1 MSRVDEI
8 SANLEKVKEQIKLA
22 AASANRLSDDITLVA
37 VTKTFPVSDIEIL
50 YSLGIRDF
58 GENRDQEA
66 SAKVGLLPKDVR
78 WHFQG
83 QIQSNKLKS
92 ITSWASFIHS
102 VDQLR
107 YAQMISDY
115 SAGNEKPI
123 FMQVSLD
130 KPPQSRSGVNPS
142 ELLELAGAISALPGI
157 RLQGLMA
164 VAPVDSPAE
173 QAFAELE
180 DIRSDF
186 LSTFPDAKSLSIGM
200 SGDYQI
206 AIKYGATHIRI
217 GSSILG
223 IRSPIA

>member
-1 MSRVDEI
+1 MSRIDEI
-8 SANLEKVKEQIKLA
+8 SGNLEKVKEQIKLA
-22 AASANRLSDDITLVA
+22 AASANRLSEEITLVA

-142 ELLELAGAISALPGI
+142 ELLELAGAISELPGI

-164 VAPVDSPAE
+164 VAPVNSPAE

>member
-8 SANLEKVKEQIKLA
+8 TANLEKVNEQIKLA

-66 SAKVGLLPKDVR
+66 SEKVGLLPMDVR

-92 ITSWASFIHS
+92 ITSWASYIHS

-115 SAGNEKPI
+115 SAGNKKPI

-130 KPPQSRSGVNPS
+130 KLPQSRSGVNPS
-142 ELLELAGAISALPGI
+142 DLLELAGAISALPGI

-164 VAPVDSPAE
+164 VAPVNSPAE

>member
-92 ITSWASFIHS
+92 ITSWASYIHS
-102 VDQLR
+102 VDQLK

-142 ELLELAGAISALPGI
+142 ELRELAGAISELPGI

-164 VAPVDSPAE
+164 VAPVNSPAE

>member
-1 MSRVDEI
+1 MNRIDEI
-8 SANLEKVKEQIKLA
+8 SANLEKVSEQIKLA
-22 AASANRLSDDITLVA
+22 AEKANRSTDEITLIA

-50 YSLGIRDF
+50 YSLGIREF

-66 SAKVGLLPKDVR
+66 SGKVSLLPGDVK

-83 QIQSNKLKS
+83 QIQRNKLKS
-92 ITSWASFIHS
+92 ITSWASYIHS
-102 VDQLR
+102 VDQQK
-107 YAQMISDY
+107 YAQIISQH
-115 SAGNEKPI
+115 SGGIEKPI
-123 FMQVSLD
+123 FIQVSLD

-142 ELLELAGAISALPGI
+142 DLIELAGAISELPGI
-157 RLQGLMA
+157 SLQGLMA

-173 QAFAELE
+173 EAFAELVA
-180 DIRSDF
+180 IRSDF
-186 LSTFPDAKSLSIGM
+186 LRTFPAAKSLSIGM

>member
-66 SAKVGLLPKDVR
+66 RAKVGLLPKDVR

-142 ELLELAGAISALPGI
+142 ELLELAGAISELPGI

-164 VAPVDSPAE
+164 VAPVNSPAE

>member
-1 MSRVDEI
+1 MSRIDEI
-8 SANLEKVKEQIKLA
+8 RTNLEKVNEQIKLA
-22 AASANRLSDDITLVA
+22 ATKANRLSDEITLVV

-50 YSLGIRDF
+50 YSLGIREF
-58 GENRDQEA
+58 GENRDQEGNG
-66 SAKVGLLPKDVR
+66 KVGLLPDDVK

-92 ITSWASFIHS
+92 ITSWASYIHS
-102 VDQLR
+102 VDQLK
-107 YAQMISDY
+107 YAQMISEF
-115 SAGNEKPI
+115 SSGKEKPI
-123 FMQVSLD
+123 FIQVSLD

-142 ELLELAGAISALPGI
+142 DLLELAGAVSELPGI
-157 RLQGLMA
+157 SLQGLMA
-164 VAPVDSPAE
+164 VAPVNSPAE
-173 QAFAELE
+173 EAFAELA

-186 LSTFPDAKSLSIGM
+186 LRTFPDAKSLSIGM

-223 IRSPIA
+223 IRTPIA

>member
-8 SANLEKVKEQIKLA
+8 SANLKKVKEQIKLA
-22 AASANRLSDDITLVA
+22 AASANRLSEDITLIA

-142 ELLELAGAISALPGI
+142 ELLGLAGAISALPGI

-164 VAPVDSPAE
+164 VAPVNSPAE

-186 LSTFPDAKSLSIGM
+186 LSTFPNAKSLSIGM

>member
-1 MSRVDEI
+1 MNRIDEI
-8 SANLEKVKEQIKLA
+8 SANLKKVNEHIKLA
-22 AASANRLSDDITLVA
+22 AEEANRSTDVITLIA

-50 YSLGIRDF
+50 YSLGMREF

-66 SAKVGLLPKDVR
+66 SEKVGLLPNDVK

-92 ITSWASFIHS
+92 ITSWASYIHS
-102 VDQLR
+102 VDQLK
-107 YAQMISDY
+107 YAQIIS
-115 SAGNEKPI
+115 SHSGGEEKSI
-123 FMQVSLD
+123 FIQVSLD

-142 ELLELAGAISALPGI
+142 DLIELAGAISQLPGI
-157 RLQGLMA
+157 SLQGLMA
-164 VAPVDSPAE
+164 VAPVHAPAE
-173 QAFAELE
+173 GAFAELAT
-180 DIRSDF
+180 IRSEF
-186 LSTFPDAKSLSIGM
+186 SRTFPAAKSLSIGM

-206 AIKYGATHIRI
+206 AIKYGATHVRI

>member
-1 MSRVDEI
+1 MNRIDEI
-8 SANLEKVKEQIKLA
+8 RTNLEKVNEQIKLA
-22 AASANRLSDDITLVA
+22 ATKANRLSDEITLVV

-50 YSLGIRDF
+50 YSLGIREF
-58 GENRDQEA
+58 GENRDQEG
-66 SAKVGLLPKDVR
+66 SGKVGLLPDDVK

-92 ITSWASFIHS
+92 ITSWASYIHS
-102 VDQLR
+102 VDQLK
-107 YAQMISDY
+107 YAQMISEF
-115 SAGNEKPI
+115 SSGKEKPI
-123 FMQVSLD
+123 FIQVSLD

-142 ELLELAGAISALPGI
+142 DLLEFAGAVSELPGI
-157 RLQGLMA
+157 SLQGLMA
-164 VAPVDSPAE
+164 VAPVNSPAE
-173 QAFAELE
+173 DAFAELA

-186 LSTFPDAKSLSIGM
+186 LRTFPDAKSLSIGM

-223 IRSPIA
+223 IRTPIA

>member
-8 SANLEKVKEQIKLA
+8 SGNLEKVKEQIKLA
-22 AASANRLSDDITLVA
+22 AASANRLSEEITLVA

-92 ITSWASFIHS
+92 ITSWASYIHS
-102 VDQLR
+102 VDQLK

-115 SAGNEKPI
+115 SAGNVKPI

-164 VAPVDSPAE
+164 VAPVNSPAE

>member
-8 SANLEKVKEQIKLA
+8 SANLEKVNEQIKLA
-22 AASANRLSDDITLVA
+22 AASANRLSEDITLVV

-142 ELLELAGAISALPGI
+142 ELLELAGGISALPGI

-164 VAPVDSPAE
+164 VAPVNSPAE

>member
-1 MSRVDEI
+1 MRRVDEI
-8 SANLEKVKEQIKLA
+8 SANLEKVNEQIKLA
-22 AASANRLSDDITLVA
+22 AASANRLSEDITLVA

-66 SAKVGLLPKDVR
+66 SEKVGLLPKDVR

-92 ITSWASFIHS
+92 ITSWASYIHS

-142 ELLELAGAISALPGI
+142 ELLELAGAISELPGI

-164 VAPVDSPAE
+164 VAPVNSPAE

>member
-8 SANLEKVKEQIKLA
+8 TTNLKKVNEQIKLA
-22 AASANRLSDDITLVA
+22 ASSANRLSEEITLVA

-50 YSLGIRDF
+50 YSLGVRDF

-66 SAKVGLLPKDVR
+66 SGKVRLLPDDVR

-92 ITSWASFIHS
+92 ITSWANYIHS
-102 VDQLR
+102 VDKLK

-115 SAGNEKPI
+115 SAGTEKPI
-123 FMQVSLD
+123 FIQVSLD

-142 ELLELAGAISALPGI
+142 DLLELAAAISALPGI
-157 RLQGLMA
+157 SLHGLMA
-164 VAPVDSPAE
+164 VAPINSPAE
-173 QAFAELE
+173 DAFAELK

-186 LSTFPDAKSLSIGM
+186 LSTFPDAKYLSIGM

-223 IRSPIA
+223 IRAPIA

>member
-8 SANLEKVKEQIKLA
+8 SANLEKVNEQIKLA
-22 AASANRLSDDITLVA
+22 AASANRLSEDTTLVA

-66 SAKVGLLPKDVR
+66 SEKVGLLPMDVR

-92 ITSWASFIHS
+92 ITSWASYIHS

-130 KPPQSRSGVNPS
+130 KLPQSRSGVNPS

-164 VAPVDSPAE
+164 VAPVNSPAE

-206 AIKYGATHIRI
+206 PGKYGATHIRI

>member
-22 AASANRLSDDITLVA
+22 AASANRLSDDITLVV

-142 ELLELAGAISALPGI
+142 ELLELAGGISALPGI

-164 VAPVDSPAE
+164 VAPVNSPAE

>member
-1 MSRVDEI
+1 MNRIDEI
-8 SANLEKVKEQIKLA
+8 SSNLEKVNEQIKLA
-22 AASANRLSDDITLVA
+22 AEKANRSSDEVTLIA

-50 YSLGIRDF
+50 YSLGIREF

-66 SAKVGLLPKDVR
+66 SGKVSQLPDDAK

-92 ITSWASFIHS
+92 ITSWASYIHS
-102 VDQLR
+102 VDQLK
-107 YAQMISDY
+107 YAQIISQY
-115 SAGNEKPI
+115 SGGKEKPSFI
-123 FMQVSLD
+123 QVSLD
-130 KPPQSRSGVNPS
+130 KPPQSRSGINPLG
-142 ELLELAGAISALPGI
+142 LLELAGAISELPGI
-157 RLQGLMA
+157 SLQGLMA

-173 QAFAELE
+173 DAFAELVA
-180 DIRSDF
+180 IRSDF
-186 LSTFPDAKSLSIGM
+186 LRTFPAAKSLSIGM

>member
-8 SANLEKVKEQIKLA
+8 SGNLEKVKEQIKLA
-22 AASANRLSDDITLVA
+22 AASANRLSEDITLVV

-92 ITSWASFIHS
+92 ITSWASYIHS

-164 VAPVDSPAE
+164 VAPVNSPAE

>member
-22 AASANRLSDDITLVA
+22 AASANRLSDDITLVV

-142 ELLELAGAISALPGI
+142 ELLELAGGISALPGI

-164 VAPVDSPAE
+164 VAPINSPAE

>member
-22 AASANRLSDDITLVA
+22 AASANRLSEDITLVV

-164 VAPVDSPAE
+164 VAPVNSPAE

>member
-8 SANLEKVKEQIKLA
+8 SANLERVNEQINLA
-22 AASANRLSDDITLVA
+22 AASANRLSEDITLVA

-92 ITSWASFIHS
+92 ITSWASYIHS

-130 KPPQSRSGVNPS
+130 KAPQSRSGVNPS

-164 VAPVDSPAE
+164 VAPVNSPAE

>member
-8 SANLEKVKEQIKLA
+8 SANLEKVNEQIKLA
-22 AASANRLSDDITLVA
+22 AASANRLPEDITLVV

-92 ITSWASFIHS
+92 ITSWASYIHS
-102 VDQLR
+102 VDQLK

-164 VAPVDSPAE
+164 VAPVNSPAE

-186 LSTFPDAKSLSIGM
+186 LGTFPDAKSLSIGM

-206 AIKYGATHIRI
+206 AITYGATHIRI

>member
-8 SANLEKVKEQIKLA
+8 SGNLEKVKEQIKLA

-142 ELLELAGAISALPGI
+142 ELLELAGAISELPGI
-157 RLQGLMA
+157 RLQGVMA
-164 VAPVDSPAE
+164 VAPVNSPAE

>member
-8 SANLEKVKEQIKLA
+8 SANLEKVNEQIKSA
-22 AASANRLSDDITLVA
+22 AASVNRLSDDITLVA

-92 ITSWASFIHS
+92 VTSWASYIHS

-164 VAPVDSPAE
+164 VAPVNSPAE

>member
-8 SANLEKVKEQIKLA
+8 SGNLEKVKEQIKLA
-22 AASANRLSDDITLVA
+22 AASANRLSEEITLVA

-92 ITSWASFIHS
+92 ITSWASYIHS
-102 VDQLR
+102 VDQLK
-107 YAQMISDY
+107 YAQIISQH
-115 SAGNEKPI
+115 SGGKEKPI
-123 FMQVSLD
+123 FIQVSLD

-142 ELLELAGAISALPGI
+142 DLLELAGAISELPGI
-157 RLQGLMA
+157 SLQGLMA
-164 VAPVDSPAE
+164 VAPVNSPAE
-173 QAFAELE
+173 DAFAELVA
-180 DIRSDF
+180 IRSDF
-186 LSTFPDAKSLSIGM
+186 LRTFPAAKSLSIGM

>member
-8 SANLEKVKEQIKLA
+8 SGNLEKVKEQIKLA
-22 AASANRLSDDITLVA
+22 AASANRLSEEITLVA

-92 ITSWASFIHS
+92 ITSWASYIHS

-142 ELLELAGAISALPGI
+142 ELLELAGAISELPGI

-164 VAPVDSPAE
+164 VAPVNSPAE

>member
-8 SANLEKVKEQIKLA
+8 SANLERVNEQINLA
-22 AASANRLSDDITLVA
+22 AASANRLSEDITLVA

-92 ITSWASFIHS
+92 ITSWASYIHS

-164 VAPVDSPAE
+164 VAPVHSPAE

>member
-1 MSRVDEI
+1 MNRIDEI
-8 SANLEKVKEQIKLA
+8 SANLEKVNEQIKLA
-22 AASANRLSDDITLVA
+22 AEKANRATDEITLIA

-50 YSLGIRDF
+50 YSLGIREF

-66 SAKVGLLPKDVR
+66 SGKVSLLPDDVK

-92 ITSWASFIHS
+92 ITSWASYIHS
-102 VDQLR
+102 VDQLKS
-107 YAQMISDY
+107 AQIISQH
-115 SAGNEKPI
+115 SGGKEKPI
-123 FMQVSLD
+123 FIQVSLD

-142 ELLELAGAISALPGI
+142 DLLELAGAISELPGI
-157 RLQGLMA
+157 SLHGLMA

-173 QAFAELE
+173 DAFAELVA
-180 DIRSDF
+180 IRSDF
-186 LSTFPDAKSLSIGM
+186 LRTFPAAKSLSIGM

>member
-22 AASANRLSDDITLVA
+22 AASANRLSEDITLIA

-107 YAQMISDY
+107 YAQMISVY

-164 VAPVDSPAE
+164 VAPVNSPAE

-186 LSTFPDAKSLSIGM
+186 LSTFPNAKSLSIGM

>member
-8 SANLEKVKEQIKLA
+8 SGNLEKVKEQIKLA
-22 AASANRLSDDITLVA
+22 AASANRLSEEITLVA

-102 VDQLR
+102 VDQLK

-142 ELLELAGAISALPGI
+142 ELLELAGAISELPGI

-164 VAPVDSPAE
+164 VAPVNSPAE

>member
-22 AASANRLSDDITLVA
+22 AASANRLSEDITLVV

-102 VDQLR
+102 VDQLK

-142 ELLELAGAISALPGI
+142 ELLELAGAISELPGI

-164 VAPVDSPAE
+164 VAPVNSPAE

>member
-1 MSRVDEI
+1 
-8 SANLEKVKEQIKLA
+8 
-22 AASANRLSDDITLVA
+22 
-37 VTKTFPVSDIEIL
+37 
-50 YSLGIRDF
+50 
-58 GENRDQEA
+58 
-66 SAKVGLLPKDVR
+66 VR

-142 ELLELAGAISALPGI
+142 ELLELAGAISELPGI

-164 VAPVDSPAE
+164 VAPVNSPAE

-180 DIRSDF
+180 DIRSVF

>member
-8 SANLEKVKEQIKLA
+8 SGNLEKVKEQIKLA
-22 AASANRLSDDITLVA
+22 AASANRLSEDITLVA

-102 VDQLR
+102 VDQLK

-115 SAGNEKPI
+115 NAGNEKPI

-164 VAPVDSPAE
+164 VAPVNSTAE

-180 DIRSDF
+180 AIRSDF
-186 LSTFPDAKSLSIGM
+186 LRTFPSAKSLSIGM

>member
-22 AASANRLSDDITLVA
+22 AASANRLSEDITLVA

-92 ITSWASFIHS
+92 ITSWASYIHS
-102 VDQLR
+102 VDQLK

-142 ELLELAGAISALPGI
+142 ELLELAGAISSLPGI

-164 VAPVDSPAE
+164 VAPVNSPAE

-186 LSTFPDAKSLSIGM
+186 LSTFADAKSLSIGM

>member
-8 SANLEKVKEQIKLA
+8 SANLEKVNEQIKLA
-22 AASANRLSDDITLVA
+22 AASANRLSEDITLVV

-142 ELLELAGAISALPGI
+142 ELLELAGAISELPGI

-164 VAPVDSPAE
+164 VAPVNSPAE

-186 LSTFPDAKSLSIGM
+186 LSTFPAAKSLSIGM

>member
-22 AASANRLSDDITLVA
+22 AASANRLSDDITLVV

-66 SAKVGLLPKDVR
+66 SEKVGLLPMDVR

-92 ITSWASFIHS
+92 ITSWASYIHS

-115 SAGNEKPI
+115 SAGNKKPI

-130 KPPQSRSGVNPS
+130 KLPQSRSGVNPS
-142 ELLELAGAISALPGI
+142 DLLELAGAISALPGI

-164 VAPVDSPAE
+164 VAPVNSPAE

>member
-22 AASANRLSDDITLVA
+22 AASDNRLSDDITLVA

-142 ELLELAGAISALPGI
+142 ELLELAGAISELPGI

-164 VAPVDSPAE
+164 VAPVNSPAE

-180 DIRSDF
+180 DIRSVF